1 MTSIKTASIRKR
13 SGKVTLIAMGA
24 GVSAIA
30 VAALMQGEEKLD
42 AFQFA
47 TVDGCITSGEFTE
60 AYCRAQFATAQT
72 EHARVAP
79 RYQTLADCEAEHG
92 PQACQQPP
100 QVSKSEAVQ
109 PGGNS
114 DNQAPQHASTGGGLW
129 MPLMVGWMMGRA
141 MGGPVATQPLYTG
154 AKPGT
159 ARTAAGASVDAKTGP
174 VSVAKSKAA
183 RPPAGRL
190 MARGGF
196 GRTGTS
202 TGMRSF
208 GG

>member
-1 MTSIKTASIRKR
+1 MKDIDLVSSRKR
-13 SGKVTLIAMGA
+13 SRKVTLIAMGV
-24 GVSAIA
+24 GVSAF
-30 VAALMQGEEKLD
+30 ALTGCEEKLD

-60 AYCRAQFATAQT
+60 AYCKAQFATAQQ

-92 PQACQQPP
+92 PQACQRPA
-100 QVSKSEAVQ
+100 SMGNKDTVQ
-109 PGGNS
+109 PGTNS
-114 DNQAPQHASTGGGLW
+114 DNQTTQHASTGGGLW

-154 AKPGT
+154 SKPGT
-159 ARTAAGASVDAKTGP
+159 ARTAAGAAVDAKTGP

-196 GRTGTS
+196 GRTGRS
-202 TGMRSF
+202 TGIRSF